1 MKIVKATQ
9 NEMELLIEIWE
20 KSNYAPTT
28 KKKMKEVITRSF
40 KFSDIYIVYDKS
52 KPVSYFALTYKDK
65 ISYLNMI
72 VIVED
77 SQGKGLGKKLMKEI
91 FNLAKKNKSKFM
103 QLAVFSKNF
112 PAVVLYSKQG
122 FYFVKFKKQIDKKLG
137 RKVIMEK
144 KL

>member
-1 MKIVKATQ
+1 
-9 NEMELLIEIWE
+9 
-20 KSNYAPTT
+20 
-28 KKKMKEVITRSF
+28 
-40 KFSDIYIVYDKS
+40 
-52 KPVSYFALTYKDK
+52 
-65 ISYLNMI
+65 LNMI